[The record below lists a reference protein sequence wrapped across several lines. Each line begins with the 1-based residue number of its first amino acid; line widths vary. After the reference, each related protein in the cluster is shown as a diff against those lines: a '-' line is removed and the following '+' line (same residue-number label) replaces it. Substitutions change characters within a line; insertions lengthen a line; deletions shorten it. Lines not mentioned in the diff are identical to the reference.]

1 MKEIEDMYKTGLLS
15 ERAYNEVAKI
25 VGNLQEQYEMDMYKA
40 GKRIGELE
48 AEVDRY
54 RQMSLSEIAAQTR
67 KVYKGQAEC
76 IRQLNERI
84 SELEKALDLIAGYA
98 TIETPQEVTEI
109 INAAKREI

>member
-40 GKRIGELE
+40 GKRIGE
-48 AEVDRY
+48 
-54 RQMSLSEIAAQTR
+54 SLSEIAAQTR